1 MKDRTNL
8 LEEQIKHLKSL
19 REETGLPRNKFA
31 DLFGIPLRT
40 VEDWEAGRRKMP
52 EYLLRLMVYRIRLEN
67 MQENESKNASSV
79 KPRNVSIICDAE
91 GQKIV
96 MINDIRFKG
105 KKRDEWDEIEI
116 YLKEYVGKCYEIA
129 ENAEKIFI
137 GKDFPNEFTH
147 GKDKTILKGPNA
159 KAKAN
164 ASQAVGELIQIATN
178 RSSAPDYN
186 AKHKNKA
193 KMGWYRYDTRLA
205 LPVYNDAGE
214 LERYNIFKLRMLVRH
229 DADGKMYL
237 YDFLRT
243 KKETSSPLE

>member
-1 MKDRTNL
+1 MTDKESL
-8 LEEQIKHLKSL
+8 LENQVKQLKGL
-19 REETGLPRNKFA
+19 REETGLSRRKFA
-31 DLFGIPLRT
+31 DLFGIPIRT
-40 VEDWEAGRRKMP
+40 VEDWETGKRKMP
-52 EYLLRLMVYRIRLEN
+52 DYLLRLMTYKIKLEN
-67 MQENESKNASSV
+67 SANDINSK
-79 KPRNVSIICDAE
+79 KPQNVSIIFDAE

-96 MINDIRFKG
+96 MIHDIRFKG
-105 KKRDEWDEIEI
+105 KKREEWDEIEI

-129 ENAEKIFI
+129 ENAEKIYI
-137 GKDFPNEFTH
+137 GKDFPNEFVH

-178 RSSAPDYN
+178 KSSAPDYN

-193 KMGWYRYDTRLA
+193 KFGWYRYDTRIA
-205 LPVYNDAGE
+205 LPVYNDVGE

>member
-1 MKDRTNL
+1 MKDKQSI
-8 LEEQIKHLKSL
+8 LEDQMKQLRSL
-19 REETGLPRNKFA
+19 REETGLSRTKFA

-40 VEDWEAGRRKMP
+40 VEDWEAGKRKMP
-52 EYLLRLMVYRIRLEN
+52 EYLLRLMTYKIKLEN
-67 MQENESKNASSV
+67 MHENNMVDSNRERPQK
-79 KPRNVSIICDAE
+79 VSIIHDAE

-96 MINDIRFKG
+96 MIHDIRFKG
-105 KKRDEWDEIEI
+105 KKREEWDEIEE

-129 ENAEKIFI
+129 ESAEKIYI
-137 GKDFPNEFTH
+137 GKDFPDEFSH

-178 RSSAPDYN
+178 KSSAPDYN
-186 AKHKNKA
+186 EKHKDRA
-193 KMGWYRYDTRLA
+193 KKGWYRYDTRIA

-214 LERYNIFKLRMLVRH
+214 LLRYNIFKLRMLVRH
-229 DADGKMYL
+229 DADDKLYL